1 MLDALLWVL
10 TREEIQ
16 AVHVFSQTR
25 CFVFRFLIRGAR
37 CSHETQ
43 EKVISKIQTL
53 FSREWG
59 HPGNWL
65 FGHSDEMEEIIPY
78 AGSGSVCWPWP
89 GNTGRRWE
97 KKDVPRQASKNRP
110 SQSLC
115 VEGKAP
121 TAEVSQPAPA
131 RGLRQEVR

>member
-65 FGHSDEMEEIIPY
+65 FGHSDEMEEIKNK
-78 AGSGSVCWPWP
+78 VH
-89 GNTGRRWE
+89 
-97 KKDVPRQASKNRP
+97 PRKNKVFEDGIRSRRP
-110 SQSLC
+110 SL
-115 VEGKAP
+115 
-121 TAEVSQPAPA
+121 
-131 RGLRQEVR
+131 